1 MQPFSLIAV
10 GIGAVLAL
18 FPIETVA
25 AHPAPTLRSP
35 NRPPEKRSPVNAVEA
50 QQQANAAPEAP
61 AAFAPSASPTAK
73 PSPPAAIVQSPPA
86 SDPSPPAAPD
96 PASSPAPAD
105 SSPAAPN
112 TAPSTAPT
120 APITLPPQ
128 SPSDQP
134 IPAPATAAPTEA
146 APAPTSP
153 INPASA
159 ATDPAPTYLD
169 PSPNPLQTPTQPSE
183 VQIVGTQPLTLRQA
197 LELAQRNSQALQT
210 AQQQLNRTRAALRQA
225 EAANLPTARV
235 SAGFQAQGN
244 DQGQTQINPLTGAPT
259 SQGGFNV
266 NPVLNGT
273 AQLSYDIFTSGQ
285 RSATIGAAQ
294 QQVRFQELQLETT
307 AEDLRLNVTIDYYAV
322 QDADEQV
329 RIAQSALEQSL
340 RSLQD
345 TQAQER
351 AGIGTRFD
359 VLQSQVQ
366 VANDQ
371 QQLTQQ
377 LSQQRVARRQLIQ
390 RLNLSEVVDISAAEP
405 VAVAD
410 LWNLSLEDSIVLA
423 YRNRAELEQQL
434 VQRQIGDFQRRASL
448 AQLGPQVAATA
459 TYSVQNN
466 LDSDQGFVN
475 SVALGAQVDLLLFDG
490 GASRAAA
497 QQQEANIV
505 AAESQFADSRSQV
518 RFQVEQAFYNL
529 RANFDNI
536 QTAALAQEQAAE
548 SLRLAR
554 LRFQAG
560 VGIQSDVLRAQTELT
575 RAEVNR
581 VGAILGYNRSLAQ
594 LQRAVSNFPDGN
606 LADAP

>member
-25 AHPAPTLRSP
+25 AHPAPPLRSP

-61 AAFAPSASPTAK
+61 AAFAPSASRTAK

-86 SDPSPPAAPD
+86 SDPSPPAAPV
-96 PASSPAPAD
+96 PAGSPAD
-105 SSPAAPN
+105 SSPVAPH
-112 TAPSTAPT
+112 TAPSAAPT
-120 APITLPPQ
+120 APLTLPPQ
-128 SPSDQP
+128 SPSDPP

-225 EAANLPTARV
+225 EAANFPTANIG
-235 SAGFQAQGN
+235 AGFQVQG
-244 DQGQTQINPLTGAPT
+244 DDRGQTQINPSTGLPI
-259 SQGGFNV
+259 SNGGFNV
-266 NPVLNGT
+266 NPVLSGT
-273 AQLSYDIFTSGQ
+273 AQLSYDIFTSGR
-285 RSATIGAAQ
+285 RSATISAAQ
-294 QQVRFQELQLETT
+294 QQVRSQELQLETT
-307 AEDLRLNVTIDYYAV
+307 AEDLRLNVTIDYYGV

-434 VQRQIGDFQRRASL
+434 VQRQIGDFQRRAAR

-459 TYSVQNN
+459 TYNTQNN
-466 LDSDQGFVN
+466 LDAGQGFTN
-475 SVALGAQVDLLLFDG
+475 SFTLGAQVNLQLFDG

-497 QQQEANIV
+497 QQQEANIA

-536 QTAALAQEQAAE
+536 QTASLAQEQAAE

-606 LADAP
+606 LADTP